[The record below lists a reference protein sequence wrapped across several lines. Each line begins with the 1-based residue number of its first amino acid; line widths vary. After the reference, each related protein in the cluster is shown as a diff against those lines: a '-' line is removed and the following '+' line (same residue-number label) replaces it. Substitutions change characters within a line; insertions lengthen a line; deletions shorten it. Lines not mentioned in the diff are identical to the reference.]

1 MSESQQADER
11 VIRLIMALRRQ
22 GITDERVLSAI
33 ERTPRELFVDEPFAH
48 RAWDNS
54 ALPIACG
61 QTISQPYVV
70 AYATQELKL
79 DPSMRVL
86 EIGTGSGYQA
96 AVFAPLCRRVYTIE
110 RHRPLLRE
118 AEARFKALKLD
129 NVVTRHG
136 DGFHGWPEQAPFDRI
151 LLSAAVAEVPENL
164 IEQLKPGGWLI
175 GPVGPVPKS
184 DDFLPLASISQSLTK
199 IIKDDGGIR
208 REELIPVM
216 FVPMVTGVPQEAR
229 RPDDEGRKS

>member
-1 MSESQQADER
+1 MQADER

-33 ERTPRELFVDEPFAH
+33 ERTPRERFVDEPFAH

-79 DPSMRVL
+79 DPGMRVL

-96 AVFAPLCRRVYTIE
+96 AVLSPLCRRVYTVE
-110 RHRPLLRE
+110 RHKPLLRE
-118 AEARFKALKLD
+118 AEARFRALKLD
-129 NVVTRHG
+129 NVVTKHG

-151 LLSAAVAEVPENL
+151 LLSAAVAEVPEAL
-164 IEQLKPGGWLI
+164 IAQLKPGGWLI
-175 GPVGPVPKS
+175 GPVGSVPKS
-184 DDFLPLASISQSLTK
+184 NDFAPLASFSQSLTK
-199 IIKDDGGIR
+199 IIKVDGGIG
-208 REELIPVM
+208 REDLIPVM
-216 FVPMVTGVPQEAR
+216 FVPMVTGVPKEAGK
-229 RPDDEGRKS
+229 PDDEGRKS